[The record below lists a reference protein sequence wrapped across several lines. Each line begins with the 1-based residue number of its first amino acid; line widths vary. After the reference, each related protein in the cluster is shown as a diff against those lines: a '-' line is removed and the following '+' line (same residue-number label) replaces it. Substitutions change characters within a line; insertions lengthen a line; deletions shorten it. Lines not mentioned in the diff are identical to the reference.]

1 MRLGRLP
8 PGRRWNN
15 VGGGSRGLVADLPD
29 SCSRFL
35 DGFALRTW
43 GSEMEATDKVV
54 SLFGSLLFVAMAVAV
69 IEAAIGAF
77 GLGTG

>member
-1 MRLGRLP
+1 
-8 PGRRWNN
+8 
-15 VGGGSRGLVADLPD
+15 
-29 SCSRFL
+29 
-35 DGFALRTW
+35 
-43 GSEMEATDKVV
+43 MEATDKVV